1 MLLVVLLHCR
11 SVLLERWLVAVVV
24 VERDMLLHDADVD
37 ILANMDNSVVEAV
50 DLGLGLDLYPR
61 HQLDLVVV
69 AAAVDAMLCDIIR
82 V

>member
-11 SVLLERWLVAVVV
+11 SVLLERWLVVV

-50 DLGLGLDLYPR
+50 DLDLVLDLYPR